1 MTVVKNCSVV
11 CASFGKVLRFK
22 KEKWRCSIYA
32 TIQKGWYEVAGKEED
47 PEGLWSRSAKFCVLK
62 VENVLCNYTKRVGI
76 RLLEKNDLPRNG
88 FCRKRRSFGEINKW

>member
-1 MTVVKNCSVV
+1 
-11 CASFGKVLRFK
+11 LRFK

-62 VENVLCNYTKRVGI
+62 VEKCFMQLYQRVGI
-76 RLLEKNDLPRNG
+76 RLLEK
-88 FCRKRRSFGEINKW
+88 